1 MESTMQPPLEVELPS
16 GLRISMEPR
25 PAKYK
30 WWIFGIAVPE
40 ETREELLARFTAA
53 LDEADFEAIRKVHGL
68 PKSKMEQIRKP
79 QSKAVAVVPRHGR
92 HLPTLTLGEENVVKE
107 G

>member
-1 MESTMQPPLEVELPS
+1 MEDIMLAPIEVELPS
-16 GLRISMEPR
+16 GLRISMDPR

-68 PKSKMEQIRKP
+68 PKSRTP
-79 QSKAVAVVPRHGR
+79 SRAVAVVPRQGKQ
-92 HLPTLTLGEENVVKE
+92 LQPLTLTEDKAIKE